1 MDPGLPT
8 TYPDEASYGDPPGRR
23 DRRLE
28 IALIVVAAVVLI
40 GAVLLFTRSPGPPT
54 TPVGV
59 QVEAL
64 MCGEPCTQ
72 IAPLV
77 TVVWTP
83 PEAGADPTGYRLVR
97 DDTPLEPALDAS
109 ELTFRDEAVTIGETY
124 AYQVIALSAEGDS
137 AATEPVDASVPTPP
151 ETAARLGGV
160 YRVELT
166 VIKARSIGAAFG
178 IENPVSG
185 KHHNDRWSF
194 SSLSSDCGDATQAC
208 ASQWSGLDGDIDM
221 QGGWWTGRVDGRP
234 AQCDGEERAAAPID
248 LRLQT
253 TEVKV
258 VDAAWVVFG
267 FQGTATVSFQ
277 CPGFPAASATVRVTG
292 SL

>member
-8 TYPDEASYGDPPGRR
+8 TYPDEASYADPPRRR

-28 IALIVVAAVVLI
+28 IALIVVAAVVVI

-64 MCGEPCTQ
+64 TCEEPCEQ

-77 TVVWTP
+77 TVAWTP
-83 PEAGADPTGYRLVR
+83 PESGADPTGYRLVR
-97 DDTPLEPALDAS
+97 DGTPLEPALDAG
-109 ELTFRDEAVTIGETY
+109 ELTFLDEAVTIGETY

-137 AATEPVDASVPTPP
+137 AATEPVEADVPTPLQ
-151 ETAARLGGV
+151 ETAHLSGV

-166 VIKARSIGAAFG
+166 VSKARSIGAAFG

-194 SSLSSDCGDATQAC
+194 SSTCGDAAAAC
-208 ASQWSGLDGDIDM
+208 PSEWSGLEGDIVP
-221 QGGWWTGRVDGRP
+221 QGGWWTGTVDGRP
-234 AQCDGEERAAAPID
+234 AQCDGEERAPAPID

-253 TEVKV
+253 IDVEV
-258 VDAAWVVFG
+258 VDAAWVVFA